1 MCNILSRKYKN
12 EVLQTSN
19 YDNLQFSKITIMLF
33 VLSKMAYNEKCKL
46 PQNRLCPAPKH
57 FNFETELIHFQMLAT
72 HIGLLLAQNHNPS
85 FADYYNENQPW
96 CLETCSETCDKCT
109 NVKCSE
115 IVDNNQNPYQ
125 CLSEQE
131 AANWHKKCLPANPN
145 LCDYTGKFD
154 SYL

>member
-1 MCNILSRKYKN
+1 MNKDFQKTL
-12 EVLQTSN
+12 
-19 YDNLQFSKITIMLF
+19 LQF
-33 VLSKMAYNEKCKL
+33 VRVRAAYQPHVKN
-46 PQNRLCPAPKH
+46 
-57 FNFETELIHFQMLAT
+57 FNFETDLIHFQMLAT
-72 HIGLLLAQNHNPS
+72 HIGLLLAQHHQPS

-96 CLETCSETCDKCT
+96 CLETCCDNCT
-109 NVKCSE
+109 DIKCSD

-145 LCDYTGKFD
+145 FCDYAGKYD